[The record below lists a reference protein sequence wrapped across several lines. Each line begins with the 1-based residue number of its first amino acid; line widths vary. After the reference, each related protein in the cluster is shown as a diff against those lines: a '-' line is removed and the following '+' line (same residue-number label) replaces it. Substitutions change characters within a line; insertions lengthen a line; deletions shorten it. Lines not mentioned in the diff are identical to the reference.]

1 MILDSSKT
9 DNSIGSVRIADEVVE
24 VIAGMAASEVEGV
37 AELSGG
43 FVGDIASMLGRGK
56 NPSKGSK
63 GIKVEIDEKEASVDL
78 FLAVQ
83 YGSSIP
89 DVSQKVQVV
98 VKEAIE
104 GMTGLTVNVINV
116 HIQGIAF
123 KNAQDAKES
132 KALKEGKDKKDK
144 DLKDKD

>member
-1 MILDSSKT
+1 MM
-9 DNSIGSVRIADEVVE
+9 DNNKIDHSIGSVKIADEVVE

-43 FVGDIASMLGRGK
+43 FAQDIANILGRGK
-56 NPSKGSK
+56 NTSKGSR

-78 FLAVQ
+78 FIAVQ
-83 YGSSIP
+83 YGVSIP
-89 DVSQKVQVV
+89 DVAQKVQIV

-104 GMTGLTVNVINV
+104 GMTGLTVMVINV

-123 KNAQDAKES
+123 KNTAEIKDVKDS
-132 KALKEGKDKKDK
+132 KDKTNKEK
-144 DLKDKD
+144 DLKEK